1 MGSSGGNRRGAL
13 CRKMVGSS
21 RIWRDKPR
29 QKAGTV
35 RGIKKSVEVVRGF
48 STHVSRTKEIT

>member
-1 MGSSGGNRRGAL
+1 
-13 CRKMVGSS
+13 MVGSS